1 MKTLLL
7 VLCEY
12 GACHLFI
19 YLFISSYL
27 KRVAGLANML
37 ISHGALSYYTLFIQ
51 EKQHE
56 TYRLKWC
63 HTGQNY

>member
-12 GACHLFI
+12 GASQLFI

-27 KRVAGLANML
+27 KRVAGLANIL
-37 ISHGALSYYTLFIQ
+37 ISHGALSYYTLYTRQ
-51 EKQHE
+51 
-56 TYRLKWC
+56 T
-63 HTGQNY
+63 T

>member
-12 GACHLFI
+12 GACT
-19 YLFISSYL
+19 
-27 KRVAGLANML
+27 GP
-37 ISHGALSYYTLFIQ
+37 SHTGPSHTTHYIQ
-51 EKQHE
+51 DKQHE

-63 HTGQNY
+63 HTQDKIINIDVIKHITS